1 METRELANG
10 MTLAFDRNGPT
21 DTTPVVLLHGL
32 SSSRLAY
39 ATVVEHL
46 SQASG
51 GRPAVS
57 TIAVDM
63 RGHGQS
69 ARTSVSGYDAASY
82 ADDIIQL
89 LNAMG
94 CGPALIVGHSLGG
107 VIAAEVARLMPS
119 AVHGIFLED
128 PPLFE
133 GDDARRAASPVAS
146 FFPIFVAEVRALQA
160 AGAPPSAYAKFA
172 VDMPPADVEERCLT
186 LSRWD
191 PTTMEAA
198 INGRVWQDFKPTAHL
213 GVPTTLLRADPN
225 VGAVFSAADE
235 VPFLAANPH
244 ARVMMVE
251 GAGHSIR
258 SGATQA
264 AYLAELD
271 RWISNLVSA

>member
-39 ATVVEHL
+39 AAVVDHL
-46 SQASG
+46 SHPSG

-69 ARTSVSGYDAASY
+69 ARSSLSGYDATSY
-82 ADDIIQL
+82 ADDIVL
-89 LNAMG
+89 LLTALG

-107 VIAAEVARLMPS
+107 VVAAEVARVAPG
-119 AVHGIFLED
+119 AVRAVFLED

-146 FFPIFVAEVRALQA
+146 FFPILVAEVRALQA
-160 AGAPPSAYAKFA
+160 VDAPPSAYAPFA
-172 VDMPPADVEERCLT
+172 LDMPPSDAEERRLT
-186 LSRWD
+186 LSLWD

-198 INGRVWQDFKPTAHL
+198 INGAVWHGFDPTAYL
-213 GVPTTLLRADPN
+213 SVPTTLLRADPN

-244 ARVMMVE
+244 ARVVMVE